1 MNLTIFLSCVTDDF
15 GMLRRRLANLTQRIK
30 KRLVRHRDDFF
41 HRGVKTLQKLVEEV
55 QESDLIVHL
64 IGAQSGWCIPAE
76 QSAVFLEQQP
86 EFEARFPKVAR
97 QAKQG
102 LLTATQW
109 EAWFGLFLL
118 KRFCSFSLL
127 TETLLFNV
135 RVIC

>member
-1 MNLTIFLSCVTDDF
+1 M
-15 GMLRRRLANLTQRIK
+15 ANLTQRIK

-64 IGAQSGWCIPAE
+64 IGAQSGWCISAE

-135 RVIC
+135 QVIC